1 MCGLSSGPFR
11 HFQHTSRR
19 HYIYEMGS
27 ISGRRRLL
35 GVAGN
40 WADDMTPRCKL
51 RVERCQSL
59 NLWLLLFEQD
69 LRLHTPL
76 NGAVRHCARDWN
88 SAKSTSCWSSAVT
101 GPPRNEPF
109 PSLPPFLCSYANAI
123 LKRSLISSAVPVN
136 NTIAGH
142 PFSMPERQHHA
153 FAYLYL
159 DLCGASLCPPP
170 CLCYGYVYRLTD
182 CPAFSLFMLSI
193 SARVC

>member
-19 HYIYEMGS
+19 RYIYEMES

-109 PSLPPFLCSYANAI
+109 PS
-123 LKRSLISSAVPVN
+123 
-136 NTIAGH
+136 
-142 PFSMPERQHHA
+142 PFSLLLRVRNIEA
-153 FAYLYL
+153 FF
-159 DLCGASLCPPP
+159 DLFRCSVEQ
-170 CLCYGYVYRLTD
+170 YQ
-182 CPAFSLFMLSI
+182 SWSSI
-193 SARVC
+193 